1 MGRCFQDSGGYIKK
15 IAATDILLFRHG
27 YPESVHTGEISVTQ
41 FTDSQFK
48 RINLLF
54 ARQSNSTIQVLF
66 INDEQ
71 RFTFIRNCFLLVTI
85 TIILKLA
92 INVESMMVLESK
104 LILFVELD
112 LS

>member
-1 MGRCFQDSGGYIKK
+1 MGKFFKIQGVITK
-15 IAATDILLFRHG
+15 IAAIDILLLG
-27 YPESVHTGEISVTQ
+27 IETLNLCTLAKLSVTKI
-41 FTDSQFK
+41 TNSQYK
-48 RINLLF
+48 GINLLF